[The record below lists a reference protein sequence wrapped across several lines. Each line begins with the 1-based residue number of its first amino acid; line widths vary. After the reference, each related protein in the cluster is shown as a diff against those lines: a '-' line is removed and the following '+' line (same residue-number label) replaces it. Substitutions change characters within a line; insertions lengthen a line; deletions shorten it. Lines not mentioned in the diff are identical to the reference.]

1 MTKLILT
8 LGGQPI
14 GQFKLDME
22 HITIVRLRL
31 LGGVY
36 IDLI

>member
-14 GQFKLDME
+14 DQFKLDKERM
-22 HITIVRLRL
+22 TIVRLRL